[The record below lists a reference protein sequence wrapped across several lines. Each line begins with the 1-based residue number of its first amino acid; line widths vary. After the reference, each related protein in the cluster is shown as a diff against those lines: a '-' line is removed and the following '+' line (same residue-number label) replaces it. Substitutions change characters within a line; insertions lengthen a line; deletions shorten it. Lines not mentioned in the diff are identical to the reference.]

1 MGGEIEPAILAALS
15 GRAWRVA
22 LQGNC
27 MLGWRDNGIDTR
39 TNKEGTPFVGDRS
52 KGDRIHVHN
61 HIHSLV
67 YASRSHNAGTQAA
80 SSCKDA
86 FACCTIM
93 LRAVSPDFQ
102 DFSPVFVSYFLY
114 PDGWVLLFF

>member
-15 GRAWRVA
+15 GRTRRVA

-27 MLGWRDNGIDTR
+27 MLGRCDNGVDTR
-39 TNKEGTPFVGDRS
+39 ANKERTPFVGDRS

-67 YASRSHNAGTQAA
+67 YASRSHNAGAQAA

-93 LRAVSPDFQ
+93 YKSS
-102 DFSPVFVSYFLY
+102 FS
-114 PDGWVLLFF
+114 